1 MQNGFKHINFD
12 LKCIYNEAI
21 YHHSLV
27 SEFENSN
34 TQPPMGINHVVFA
47 RRYKVYGNVG
57 FGCNRSY
64 CNCRRSQLQ
73 NFYLRP
79 LRMVFFTIHNELNI
93 NIIENNTGSR
103 HCNTFVHRYTCISMQ
118 TDTNTSQMIYL
129 TLSLVCV
136 CVCIFCCW
144 DKCRAKR
151 PTSPWNGKYVCFFSL
166 YFNPD
171 RKYSSK
177 LHWKNL
183 N

>member
-34 TQPPMGINHVVFA
+34 TQPPMVSNHAVFA

-136 CVCIFCCW
+136 CLLRQVSCKTANFPL
-144 DKCRAKR
+144 KR
-151 PTSPWNGKYVCFFSL
+151 KICVFFLSL
-166 YFNPD
+166 F
-171 RKYSSK
+171 
-177 LHWKNL
+177 
-183 N
+183 